1 VGRDQLL
8 APLHASF
15 EQCHLLSRGRFGT
28 WKYEVSNQ
36 DHSLMLGVEA
46 VDRALLGVDEIT
58 QNYASIVNG
67 RRDQQG
73 RVPNIHKST
82 LDHSAK

>member
-1 VGRDQLL
+1 
-8 APLHASF
+8 
-15 EQCHLLSRGRFGT
+15 
-28 WKYEVSNQ
+28 
-36 DHSLMLGVEA
+36 MLGVEA

-82 LDHSAK
+82 LDKNAK